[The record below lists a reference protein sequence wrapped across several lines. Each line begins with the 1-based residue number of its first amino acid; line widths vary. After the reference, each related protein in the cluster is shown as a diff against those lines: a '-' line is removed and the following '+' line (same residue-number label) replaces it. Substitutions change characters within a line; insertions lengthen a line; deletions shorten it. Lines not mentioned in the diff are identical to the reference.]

1 MPYFDSAATTKPNQK
16 VLEIYNKASID
27 YWYNSSS
34 QYRLGITGQN
44 LVNKASNQ
52 ILDLLNVNNKKIIY
66 TSGATEA
73 NNTAIFG
80 ICEKYIGQNK
90 HIITSSVEHSSV
102 LNCFKKLEKLGFE
115 VTYLPVNKE
124 GTIDIIDLENAIKPN
139 TIFISIMWVNNI
151 VGSIMPIKKIIEI
164 VKKYPRIKL
173 HVDTV
178 QGITKIKNDFDFNDI
193 DLFTISAH
201 KINGLKG
208 IGALILNKTLEISP
222 LINGGHQQNSLR
234 AGTIDLASILGFVVA
249 LKESF
254 NTQELSFKYV
264 NSLYEYLVD
273 NLKDESFILLNKS
286 NTNYSPYI
294 LSITFKNI
302 KAETVMHYLEKYDIY
317 VGIGSACNEKTKVVE
332 PILESMQNKNL
343 ALNTIRVSI
352 SKDNTKDEIDFL
364 ISKIKELG
372 EH

>member
-1 MPYFDSAATTKPNQK
+1 MPYFDSAATSKPNQK
-16 VLEIYNKASID
+16 VLDIYNKASSD

-34 QYRLGITGQN
+34 QYRLGVTGQN
-44 LVNKASNQ
+44 LINKATNQ
-52 ILDLLNVNNKKIIY
+52 ILELLNVNNKKVIY

-164 VKKYPRIKL
+164 VKKHPRIKL

-234 AGTIDLASILGFVVA
+234 AGTIDLAGILGFVVA

-254 NTQELSFKYV
+254 NIQTSSYEYV
-264 NSLYEYLVD
+264 SNLYEYLVD
-273 NLKDESFILLNKS
+273 NLKDVNFIILNK
-286 NTNYSPYI
+286 NKTFYSPYI

-302 KAETVMHYLEKYDIY
+302 KAETVMHYLENFNIY

-332 PILESMQNKNL
+332 PILESIHNKNL
-343 ALNTIRVSI
+343 ALNTIRVSL
-352 SKDNTKDEIDFL
+352 SKENTKEEIDLL

-372 EH
+372 EN